1 MVSLMRIITLYI
13 YNNTKQILPHYYTMN
28 TTQSE
33 EYDEYVRR
41 KVWRPFLTDSSRN
54 YEEESKTWKSFS
66 QEEINNENW

>member
-1 MVSLMRIITLYI
+1 M
-13 YNNTKQILPHYYTMN
+13 K

-33 EYDEYVRR
+33 NYDDYVKR

-66 QEEINNENW
+66 QEENYNEIN